1 VGGCFTT
8 LGEGDKRVACIT
20 YSPDGSKL
28 LSGDWGYLT
37 RVWDLNTGK
46 KVAHL
51 QGHEGKITAARYR
64 PDSACLLTSSEDKT
78 VRTWDVRTGVSVAF
92 AASDEV
98 LSCCWSTDGLRVLA
112 ACKDNSVLLWDA
124 RAPEVPTHVLSGHSE
139 WVTCVDISEDGA
151 QILSGSVDR
160 TLKVS
165 SALDRGICPHCC
177 ERLFIRSWSHVA
189 ADMGFSH
196 RHSNCDV

>member
-1 VGGCFTT
+1 M
-8 LGEGDKRVACIT
+8 
-20 YSPDGSKL
+20 
-28 LSGDWGYLT
+28 
-37 RVWDLNTGK
+37 
-46 KVAHL
+46 
-51 QGHEGKITAARYR
+51 
-64 PDSACLLTSSEDKT
+64 
-78 VRTWDVRTGVSVAF
+78 GVSYFQATGDISPGSGISTLEKRSRIFKDTKVRLLRRATGPTLPAFSHHRRTRLCVRGMCAQAYQLRF
-92 AASDEV
+92 AAPDEV

-165 SALDRGICPHCC
+165 SALDRGICPLCC

-196 RHSNCDV
+196 RHSNRDV